1 MADSVRTV
9 WDRLADGA
17 PWPLPVRL
25 SLQGVACTE
34 RAAAAAAGLPARP
47 GVIAVVSFDDDVPR
61 PVLVSA
67 TGDLRTFASRRLAG
81 DGPSTDLAPVADAVL
96 ACPLGSGFEADWA
109 QSVLSAAW
117 TPEAHAR
124 SVAHRRPW
132 FLVLDPEA
140 AEPVWRVVDS
150 PGEGDARAHTIGP
163 FMSKAGAAAFGR
175 ALDDRFELCREPRLL
190 AQRPGATACAYKEM
204 GRCPAACDGSEPMSA
219 YRGRVQDGL
228 GFVRSGVSAVRADL
242 ERRMEAAAREMA
254 FETAGRLR
262 DELDGLAAFEAR
274 SAGWATTLD
283 RFGVLAVV
291 PSGRKRWAR
300 LIACSGDGASYVA
313 DVNADEAAERAT
325 DGAGERLES
334 ALSGLL
340 GGPEALSRVQ
350 GGGRC
355 EPMPD
360 SMGVL
365 CVRLFSRRNTRSSYL
380 RLDPRPSAE
389 ELILAVERAARVETD
404 EPGEFAEPVA
414 DSEGSGRPAG
424 GA

>member
-1 MADSVRTV
+1 MVDPVRTGS
-9 WDRLADGA
+9 DRLADGA
-17 PWPLPVRL
+17 PWPLPIRL
-25 SLQGVACTE
+25 PLSGVASAE
-34 RAAAAAAGLPARP
+34 RGGVAGAGLPAKP
-47 GVIAVVSFDDDVPR
+47 GVIAVVSFDGEAPR

-67 TGDLRTFASRRLAG
+67 TGDLRGFALRRLSG
-81 DGPSTDLAPVADAVL
+81 GGPSTDLSPVADALL

-109 QSVLSAAW
+109 QGVLSAAW
-117 TPEAHAR
+117 TPDAHAGT
-124 SVAHRRPW
+124 VAQRKPW
-132 FLVLDPEA
+132 FLTLDAEA
-140 AEPVWRVVDS
+140 SEPVWRVVDE
-150 PGEGDARAHTIGP
+150 PGGGEARAHTIGP
-163 FMSKAGAAAFGR
+163 FMSKARATAFGR

-219 YRGRVQDGL
+219 YRGRVRDGL
-228 GFVRSGVSAVRADL
+228 GFVRSGVSAVRVDL
-242 ERRMEAAAREMA
+242 ERRMEVAAREMD

-262 DELDGLAAFEAR
+262 DELDGLAAFGAR

-300 LIACSGDGASYVA
+300 LIACSGDGASYLA
-313 DVNADEAAERAT
+313 DVNSDEAADRA
-325 DGAGERLES
+325 AENLES

-360 SMGVL
+360 FMGVL
-365 CVRLFSRRNTRSSYL
+365 CVRLFSKRKTRSSYL
-380 RLDPRPSAE
+380 RLDPRPSVDE
-389 ELILAVERAARVETD
+389 VVSAVERAARVETD

-414 DSEGSGRPAG
+414 DSDTSGRPAG